1 MLKEEPILSGLVL
14 FLGASNFIV
23 LGFILYQSYLNIVD
37 GTTCNIN
44 IFYSYKKKKKK
55 KKKKKN

>member
-23 LGFILYQSYLNIVD
+23 LGFILYQSYLNVVD

-44 IFYSYKKKKKK
+44 IF
-55 KKKKKN
+55 